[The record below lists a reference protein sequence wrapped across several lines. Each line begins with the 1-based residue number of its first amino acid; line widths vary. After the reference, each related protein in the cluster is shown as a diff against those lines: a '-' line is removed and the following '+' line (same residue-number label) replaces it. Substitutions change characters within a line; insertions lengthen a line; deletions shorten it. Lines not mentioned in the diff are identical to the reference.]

1 MRRAALVVMLTVAAL
16 LLSAPAAQAHANLGS
31 SEPADGAILATAPE
45 RVTLT
50 FTEPPDP
57 QLSSVEVLDAAG
69 DQVQQGSAQPVP
81 GDDLSLRVGLPP
93 DLPDGVYTV
102 SWVAVSETDGHATSR
117 AFAFGVGVNTTDVT
131 PTPGVGGSGTPSPSV
146 LSVAGKAA
154 LYAELALLFAAGAL
168 GLVLFGGAVPGGRRT
183 LVFGAVLAPLGSVA
197 IVAAERST
205 LGVGLGDLLGS
216 NTGGPLVRVVAAAL
230 VAAVAAMAVALH
242 RSRGTLLALAAA
254 AAAAMLMRAWA
265 GHAGSAAL
273 QVGLQ
278 WGHFLAIGTWT
289 GGLAL
294 LCFRLRQPRDGDAPI
309 REIRRFSRLA
319 GWALLVVIVTG
330 SLRAIDELGVLGQW
344 RRLFDEAYGV
354 TLLIKTV
361 VAAVLIGLG
370 ASNRYRNIPAIER
383 GERPATFATVLRAE
397 VILVVGIFTLTGVLT
412 GLPPQD
418 NGPALGR
425 TTQPSLV
432 VTDSDFA
439 TTVRV
444 RLTIT
449 PGAVGPNTFRVD
461 ATDYDSGEPLPADRV
476 SLRFDSLGDVGVGP
490 STLELAA
497 TGDAWQ
503 ATGTQLSL
511 VGPWRVTVLVQQPS
525 GAVEIPLEL
534 RPRLDQ
540 TVTVAR
546 SPDLP
551 DITTI
556 TLPGGESVQS
566 YADPG
571 VPGSNQ
577 LHVTFFDPQ
586 GAELPIAKLS
596 VSADG
601 PDAGPRAL
609 TARRLTPGHFAAQVE
624 LSAGAWT
631 FDISATTQASDTLVA
646 SYAQTIGA

>member
-1 MRRAALVVMLTVAAL
+1 VRRAAIAAL
-16 LLSAPAAQAHANLGS
+16 LALPAVFLWASAAQAHANLES

-45 RVTLT
+45 RVILT

-57 QLSSVEVLDAAG
+57 QLSSVQVLDASG
-69 DQVQQGSAQPVP
+69 TQVQQGKAQPVP
-81 GDDLSLRVGLPP
+81 GDDHSLQVGLPS

-117 AFAFGVGVNTTDVT
+117 AFAFGVGVTTTDVM
-131 PTPGVGGSGTPSPSV
+131 PIPGAGGTGTPSPSV
-146 LSVAGKAA
+146 LSVTGKAA
-154 LYAELALLFAAGAL
+154 LYVGLSLLFAAGSL
-168 GLVLFGGAVPGGRRT
+168 GLLVFGGAVPGGRRT
-183 LVFGAVLAPLGSVA
+183 LVAGAVLAPLGSVA

-216 NTGGPLVRVVAAAL
+216 NTGAPLVRVVVAAL
-230 VAAVAAMAVALH
+230 VAAGAALLVSL
-242 RSRGTLLALAAA
+242 RRNRGTLLALAAA

-265 GHAGSAAL
+265 GHAGGAVLQIAL
-273 QVGLQ
+273 Q
-278 WGHFLAIGTWT
+278 WCHILAIGAWI

-294 LCFRLRQPRDGDAPI
+294 LSFRLRSTREGDAPLG
-309 REIRRFSRLA
+309 EIRRFSRLA
-319 GWALLVVIVTG
+319 GWALLVVIATG
-330 SLRAIDELGVLGQW
+330 SLRAINELGGIGEW
-344 RRLFDEAYGV
+344 RRLFDDAYGI
-354 TLLIKTV
+354 TLLIKAG
-361 VAAVLIGLG
+361 VAAILIALG
-370 ASNRYRNIPAIER
+370 ATNRYRNIPAIER
-383 GERPATFATVLRAE
+383 GERPATFATTVRAE
-397 VILVVGIFTLTGVLT
+397 VLLAVGIFALTGVLT
-412 GLPPQD
+412 GLPPLA
-418 NGPALGR
+418 NGPTHGHTMPA
-425 TTQPSLV
+425 SLV
-432 VTDSDFA
+432 VAGSDFA

-449 PGAVGPNTFRVD
+449 PGTVGPNTFRVE
-461 ATDYDSGEPLPADRV
+461 ALDYDSGAPLPADRV
-476 SLRFDSLGDVGVGP
+476 SLRFEPLGDPGVGP

-511 VGPWRVTVLVQQPS
+511 VGPWRVTVLVQQPT
-525 GAVEIPLEL
+525 GAVDIPLQL

-556 TLPGGESVQS
+556 TLPGGESIQS

-571 VPGSNQ
+571 RPGPNE
-577 LHVTFFDPQ
+577 LHVTFFDPK
-586 GAELPIAKLS
+586 GAELPIAKLA

-601 PDAGPRAL
+601 PDAGPLSLEPTQL
-609 TARRLTPGHFAAQVE
+609 TAGHFAANVE
-624 LSAGAWT
+624 LSAGHWT
-631 FDISATTQASDTLVA
+631 FDVSATTQAGDTLVA

>member
-1 MRRAALVVMLTVAAL
+1 MRRAAIVAL
-16 LLSAPAAQAHANLGS
+16 LTLPVLFLWAPAAQAHANLES

-57 QLSSVEVLDAAG
+57 QLSSVQVLDAAG
-69 DQVQQGSAQPVP
+69 AQVQQGKAQPVP
-81 GDDLSLRVGLPP
+81 GDDHSLQVGLPS

-117 AFAFGVGVNTTDVT
+117 AFAFGVGVNTTDVM
-131 PTPGVGGSGTPSPSV
+131 PMPGAGGSGTPSPSV

-154 LYAELALLFAAGAL
+154 LYAGLSLLFAAGAL
-168 GLVLFGGAVPGGRRT
+168 GLVVFGGAVPGGRRT
-183 LVFGAVLAPLGSVA
+183 LVAAAVLAPLGSVA

-216 NTGGPLVRVVAAAL
+216 NTGGPLVRVV
-230 VAAVAAMAVALH
+230 VAAVVAGGVAGLVAL
-242 RSRGTLLALAAA
+242 RRNRGTLLALAAA

-265 GHAGSAAL
+265 GHAGGAAL
-273 QVGLQ
+273 QIALQ
-278 WGHFLAIGTWT
+278 WGHFLAIGAWI

-294 LCFRLRQPRDGDAPI
+294 LSFRLRPLRNGDAPI
-309 REIRRFSRLA
+309 GEIRRFSLLA
-319 GWALLVVIVTG
+319 GWALLVVAVTG
-330 SLRAIDELGVLGQW
+330 SLRAISELGGIGEW
-344 RRLFDEAYGV
+344 RRLFDEAYGI
-354 TLLIKTV
+354 TLLIKV
-361 VAAVLIGLG
+361 AVAAVLIALG

-383 GERPATFATVLRAE
+383 GGRPATFATVVRAE
-397 VILVVGIFTLTGVLT
+397 VLLAVGIFALTGVLT
-412 GLPPQD
+412 GFPPHG
-418 NGPALGR
+418 NGAEHGQMMR
-425 TTQPSLV
+425 PSLV
-432 VTDSDFA
+432 VTGSDFA

-449 PGAVGPNTFRVD
+449 PGTVGPNTFRVD
-461 ATDYDSGEPLPADRV
+461 ALDYDSGAPLPADRV
-476 SLRFDSLGDVGVGP
+476 SLRFEPLGDPGVGP

-525 GAVEIPLEL
+525 GAVDIPLQL

-556 TLPGGESVQS
+556 TLPGGDSVQC

-571 VPGSNQ
+571 RPGSNQ

-586 GAELPIAKLS
+586 GAELPIATLA

-601 PDAGPRAL
+601 PDAGPLAL
-609 TARRLTPGHFAAQVE
+609 ETHRLTPGHFAADVE
-624 LSAGAWT
+624 LSPGDWT
-631 FDISATTQASDTLVA
+631 FDVSATTQAGDTLVA
-646 SYAQTIGA
+646 SYPQTIGA